1 MSRIWVGQFSGIL
14 SVIRLDLVVLDDVTE
29 GRGSMHRYCSEKKMC
44 TTCLMYWV
52 F

>member
-29 GRGSMHRYCSEKKMC
+29 GRGSMYRYCSEKKMC